1 MSKTSIRSLAAALCA
16 GLLAAVTPASAQNDE
31 ALGFERTPPRL
42 SFTDGEVSFLRPGAD
57 DWTPARVNTALAAG
71 DELYT
76 AQSANLELQ
85 IGARAFVRAGENTQ
99 LGLTS
104 LEPDFLQLRMTAGH
118 VSLDLRSLKTGQ
130 TLELDTP
137 NAAFNVERSGYYRIE
152 VDGETT
158 TFTSRRGGRAT
169 VTPASGDSA
178 TIAASEQVVVSGADA
193 PQVESY
199 AAPELDA
206 WDRWNYSRTDDQL
219 DAVSARYVPSDVYGA
234 NDLDQ
239 NGDWRVVPSYGAVW
253 VPRHVA
259 VGWAPYSTGRWVYD
273 PFFAWTWVDDAPWG
287 WAPYHYGRWA
297 HISGYWGWCP
307 GPIVAR
313 PYYAPALVAFYGGG
327 GYSVGVT
334 LGTPYVGWV
343 ALGWG
348 EPIVPWWGPAH
359 YRGNPHWA
367 GWGGPRVVNNLVV
380 KNKTVIQANEIN
392 FYQNAHERGAIVAVD
407 RDHFG
412 RRSHKD
418 VGFTRMRADKLAPLH
433 GDLEVKPDH
442 SSLVADDKSAQR
454 PPREERRRSV
464 VATREPRI
472 DATPALEQRRTPK
485 TKPQRNAA
493 AGAESGAPDAMPPV
507 RVVEPPREGNRIET
521 SRRPPFGTQGEGERR
536 MPPPAPRFEK
546 SERAQEA
553 VLGAEGTR
561 ARPPKRQRAADQG
574 MPAAPQ
580 QDTQTRAGSGGEA
593 SPPPQPDARNPRVEA
608 TRPERSRRSETPRPD
623 RSERFESGMP
633 DRTGGSGQREQT
645 SPPPRDLPGEPA
657 NRVYRQHEARQG
669 SISNENQRTERT
681 QASEMGRDGRER
693 QSTHHESVGDSGSK
707 ERGSSHRH

>member
-1 MSKTSIRSLAAALCA
+1 MSKTSTRSMAVALCA
-16 GLLAAVTPASAQNDE
+16 GLLAAVSPARAQNDD

-85 IGARAFVRAGENTQ
+85 VGARAFVRAGENTQ

-118 VSLDLRSLKTGQ
+118 ASLDLRSLKAGQ
-130 TLELDTP
+130 TIELDTP
-137 NAAFNVERSGYYRIE
+137 NAAFSVERSGYYRIE
-152 VDGETT
+152 VDGDTT

-178 TIAASEQVVVSGADA
+178 TIAASEQVVVSGTDA

-219 DAVSARYVPSDVYGA
+219 DAVSARYVPSGVYGA
-234 NDLDQ
+234 NDLDHY
-239 NGDWRVVPSYGAVW
+239 GDWRVVPSYGAVW

-273 PFFAWTWVDDAPWG
+273 PYYAWTWVDDAPWG

-297 HISGYWGWCP
+297 RISGYWGWCP

-327 GYSVGVT
+327 GFSVGVT
-334 LGTPYVGWV
+334 IGTPHVGWV

-348 EPIVPWWGPAH
+348 EPILPWWGSAH
-359 YRGNPHWA
+359 HRGNPHWA
-367 GWGGPRVVNNLVV
+367 GWGGPRVVNKIVV
-380 KNKTVIQANEIN
+380 KNKTVIKANEIN
-392 FYQNAHERGAIVAVD
+392 FYQNANERDAIVGVD

-412 RRSHKD
+412 RRSAKD
-418 VGFTRMRADKLAPLH
+418 ERFTRLRPDKLKPMH
-433 GDLEVKPDH
+433 GDFDVKPNR
-442 SSLVADDKSAQR
+442 SSLVAEDKSAQR
-454 PPREERRRSV
+454 PPREAWKRSV
-464 VATREPRI
+464 VATREPRE
-472 DATPALEQRRTPK
+472 DATPALEKRRAPK
-485 TKPQRNAA
+485 TKSQGNAA
-493 AGAESGAPDAMPPV
+493 AGAESGAPDATPPP
-507 RVVEPPREGNRIET
+507 RVVQPPREGNRIET
-521 SRRPPFGTQGEGERR
+521 SKRPRFGTQSEGERR

-546 SERAQEA
+546 PARDEATTPRAER
-553 VLGAEGTR
+553 TR
-561 ARPPKRQRAADQG
+561 AEPPERSRAAEPG
-574 MPAAPQ
+574 TPAPSQADRQ
-580 QDTQTRAGSGGEA
+580 KQTRSQREA
-593 SPPPQPDARNPRVEA
+593 SPPPRPELRSERVETGKPDRPERVEA
-608 TRPERSRRSETPRPD
+608 PK
-623 RSERFESGMP
+623 P
-633 DRTGGSGQREQT
+633 DRTGGSSRREQA

-657 NRVYRQHEARQG
+657 NRVYRQRDGRQG
-669 SISNENQRTERT
+669 SIIHENERT
-681 QASEMGRDGRER
+681 ARAQPSEKSRDAGAKPSEKSRDARAQSDGR
-693 QSTHHESVGDSGSK
+693 GDSGSK
-707 ERGSSHRH
+707 ERGGSHQK